1 MLTAKGPCVRTR
13 FCLLGALLLSS
24 ITLPAQHQLGAPDG
38 PVFRE
43 STVLLTIDAVV
54 TDRDGKPVTDL
65 TRDDFEVTVAG
76 KHRTLEQA
84 VYIKTQDQPQALA
97 AVRAAGPSPLAPTVP
112 AESRPGSLASRTVRN
127 AGTTPDHV
135 SRTIALVVDDLGLS
149 FESTYYVRNAIHKY
163 IDTQIEP
170 GDLVAI
176 IRTAGGVG
184 ALQQFT
190 TDKRL
195 LHMAA
200 DRLKWDFRS
209 RHLVGAF
216 DDAAPN
222 KPSGLDSDDV
232 DELHDSMSS
241 VGSMGALEYIAG
253 GVSELPGRKCIIYF
267 SEGFASLFEDRMGS
281 GESRTS
287 GSERIWKA
295 MARMLTR
302 ANAAGVV
309 IYTIDARGLQTGGLA
324 ASDNPLTRN
333 WGPGGVGG
341 GAPTG
346 PGSSGGTGGGSSGSG
361 GGTGGGSTGSGGG
374 AGGSAVPAI
383 GSGAGFLD
391 AQSARIRS
399 AAGDR
404 LANIIDSQE
413 SLKFIADQT
422 GGLAIENTNDL
433 NLGITRVLNDQ
444 QGYYLLG
451 YTGSKDSSRPGWDQ
465 DRVKVHV
472 KRSGLRVRA
481 RQGFFGPF
489 DASTPKPRAADPLV
503 LSAISPFGSS
513 EITVR
518 LTSMFAHDAKAG
530 SYVRSLVF
538 IDPGDLR
545 FEIDQAG
552 KHTARF
558 QVLVMAIGDNGQ
570 LLEGWRR
577 EVPLALT
584 EANFQRIKEHGLVIT
599 VRTAAKQPGPYQMRV
614 AVEDLNSM
622 RVGSASQFLEVPQ
635 VGGGRLAL
643 SGVLLKGVAAA
654 PEAGPAALADAPE
667 GLVDDV
673 LLEPEVRVLSP
684 GDKAVYA
691 FEIYDGLK
699 GQSPELQMATAVLRD
714 GKAVFQSEFTPVT
727 VNSKPGPRMRAIPI
741 AGTLNLGADMPAGP
755 YTLEVTVRA
764 RDTKRLERR
773 QWLDFEIRR

>member
-1 MLTAKGPCVRTR
+1 MLAAPPRMYTR
-13 FCLLGALLLSS
+13 FGIGVALLLSS
-24 ITLPAQHQLGAPDG
+24 ATLPAQHQLGAQDG

-54 TDRDGKPVTDL
+54 TDKDGKPVTDL

-76 KHRTLEQA
+76 KRQTLEQ
-84 VYIKTQDQPQALA
+84 VLYIKTQEQPQALA
-97 AVRAAGPSPLAPTVP
+97 AARATAAPPSAKPSGDA
-112 AESRPGSLASRTVRN
+112 RPDSLASKTIRTT
-127 AGTTPDHV
+127 GTTPDHV
-135 SRTIALVVDDLGLS
+135 ARTIAVVVDDLGLS
-149 FESTYYVRNAIHKY
+149 FDSTYYVRNAVHKY

-209 RHLVGAF
+209 RHSIGAF

-222 KPSGLDSDDV
+222 KPAGLDSDDV

-241 VGSMGALEYIAG
+241 VGSMAALEYIAG
-253 GVSELPGRKCIIYF
+253 GVSELPGRTCIIYF

-281 GESRTS
+281 GDSRTS

-295 MARMLTR
+295 MAHMLSR

-309 IYTIDARGLQTGGLA
+309 IYTIDARGLQTGGLGA
-324 ASDNPLTRN
+324 GDNPLTRD
-333 WGPGGVGG
+333 WGYSGGGGGVVTGG
-341 GAPTG
+341 GA
-346 PGSSGGTGGGSSGSG
+346 SGG
-361 GGTGGGSTGSGGG
+361 GGGSTGSSGP
-374 AGGSAVPAI
+374 AGGTTPIV

-391 AQSARIRS
+391 AASARIR
-399 AAGDR
+399 AAGNDR
-404 LANIIDSQE
+404 IADLIDSQE

-451 YTGSKDSSRPGWDQ
+451 YTGAKDSKRAGWDQ

-472 KRSGLRVRA
+472 KRAGLKVRA

-489 DASTPKPRAADPLV
+489 DPGTPKPHAVDPLV
-503 LSAISPFGSS
+503 MSAISPFGAGD
-513 EITVR
+513 ITVR
-518 LTSMFAHDAKAG
+518 LTSMFAHDSKSG

-538 IDPGDLR
+538 IDPGDLH
-545 FEIDQAG
+545 FENSSG

-558 QVLVMAIGDNGQ
+558 QVLVMAIGDNGR

-577 EVPLALT
+577 EVPLELT
-584 EANFQRIKEHGLVIT
+584 DQNFQRIKEHGLVVT
-599 VRTAAKQPGPYQMRV
+599 VRTSAKEPGPYQMRA
-614 AVEDLNSM
+614 AVEDLTTR
-622 RVGSASQFLEVPQ
+622 RVGSAAQFLEVPQ

-643 SGVLLKGVAAA
+643 SGVLLKGVADASTQGHVA
-654 PEAGPAALADAPE
+654 PTGDSPA

-699 GQSPELQMATAVLRD
+699 GENPDLQMATTVIRD
-714 GKAVFQSEFTPVT
+714 GKAVYQSAFTPVT
-727 VNSKPGPRMRAIPI
+727 TSSTSKTKMRAIPV

-755 YTLEVTVRA
+755 YTLEVTVRGKNA
-764 RDTKRLERR
+764 KKLERK
-773 QWLDFEIRR
+773 QWLDFEVRHDSRP